1 MKTLFLIWYI
11 FQHPEIKSVYFTDDA
26 IDSDNGL
33 TPIQAVEKLSAYW
46 DVDERT
52 KWKINRIE
60 NDLVIYIQD

>member
-11 FQHPEIKSVYFTDDA
+11 FQHPE
-26 IDSDNGL
+26 NGL